1 MALHHH
7 WNFQCKFLKFWN
19 LSRIEFLSTV
29 LIFLRLLMCTW
40 VFSVMSS
47 IYLEMLVI
55 TFQLISIY
63 VLLHFLMN
71 LSRWPD
77 RRTVLWSRTWSRT
90 MIARTAIDW
99 TRWLITRLM
108 IIWSKIFIKINIYI
122 LLFLGWLAVEP
133 VRWVE
138 SEIAALIRDK
148 DCRPDDQLIDF

>member
-19 LSRIEFLSTV
+19 LSRIEFLSPV

-40 VFSVMSS
+40 VYSVMSS

-108 IIWSKIFIKINIYI
+108 IVRSKIFIKINIYLI
-122 LLFLGWLAVEP
+122 NIIFDWQLNRFGEP
-133 VRWVE
+133 
-138 SEIAALIRDK
+138 AALIRDR
-148 DCRPDDQLIDF
+148 DCRSDDQLIDF